1 MNQQAAF
8 APDAQLCKEE
18 DGFYRDYV
26 TNLITNSPTFDAMM
40 EKYYLCGLRDDM
52 YRDEKG
58 CHIKGAVA
66 YEADG
71 DTYIV
76 VPKYYKADASRG
88 YAGAHVSLENVGLD
102 IDTVKIRL

>member
-1 MNQQAAF
+1 MQ
-8 APDAQLCKEE
+8 EE

-58 CHIKGAVA
+58 SHIKGAVA

-76 VPKYYKADASRG
+76 VPKYYKTDASRG